1 MDLIKVEKAVA
12 DFAVAGVG
20 GDNPRRWLMC
30 SSPPSWVVELPSLY
44 FWARSIARSRA
55 EAVSN
60 WTRSILSLALRILF
74 GPPKR
79 CARFIVVIG
88 LFPCRLDPDPANDTH
103 RSGLSRGAGATGAPA
118 PRWLPSANRRTCV
131 IWPARELSV
140 SAVPALAWA
149 FSRQRQSRRERSLS
163 NTKAAS

>member
-20 GDNPRRWLMC
+20 GDNPRRWLMY

-44 FWARSIARSRA
+44 FCARSIARSRA

-103 RSGLSRGAGATGAPA
+103 RSGPFAGANGAPA
-118 PRWLPSANRRTCV
+118 PRWLPGANRRTCV
-131 IWPARELSV
+131 ICPARELSG

-149 FSRQRQSRRERSLS
+149 FSRLRRLRRE
-163 NTKAAS
+163 

>member
-44 FWARSIARSRA
+44 FCARSIARSRA

-88 LFPCRLDPDPANDTH
+88 SSPMSVRP
-103 RSGLSRGAGATGAPA
+103 RRGAMTHTDQGHLVA
-118 PRWLPSANRRTCV
+118 RR
-131 IWPARELSV
+131 
-140 SAVPALAWA
+140 
-149 FSRQRQSRRERSLS
+149 RRR
-163 NTKAAS
+163 